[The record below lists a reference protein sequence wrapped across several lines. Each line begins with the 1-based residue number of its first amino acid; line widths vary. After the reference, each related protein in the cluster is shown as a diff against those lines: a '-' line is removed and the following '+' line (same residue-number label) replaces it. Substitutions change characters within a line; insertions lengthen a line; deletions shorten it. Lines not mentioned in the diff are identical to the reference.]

1 MFGLQD
7 GFLVP
12 LLSVMRRLPV
22 FPLFGSGDT
31 KLQPVYVEDVAEAV
45 ARLLHS
51 PSPERI
57 YELAGPRIYTYR
69 SLLRVV
75 GAGLDKEPV
84 LLPLPFALWKFI
96 GAVGELLPAPP
107 VTRNQVELM
116 ERDNIAS
123 PSVPGFA
130 SLQMVPRSLEEV
142 LPQLSED
149 RIRAMH

>member
-1 MFGLQD
+1 MSNAARKASGRCTSKRPRGWRALR
-7 GFLVP
+7 L
-12 LLSVMRRLPV
+12 RRAGKRLWATP
-22 FPLFGSGDT
+22 
-31 KLQPVYVEDVAEAV
+31 V
-45 ARLLHS
+45 ARLLRS

-69 SLLRVV
+69 SLLRVL

-96 GAVGELLPAPP
+96 GAIGELLPAPP

-116 ERDNIAS
+116 ERENIAS

-142 LPQLSED
+142 LPQLSEG
-149 RIRAMH
+149 RI